1 MSFEKSCRSSMNIK
15 EILNIKYPL
24 LLGGMAQ
31 ISMGEFAASVS
42 NAGGLG
48 VIGSGGLSA
57 EQLRE
62 EILKCKAKTNNTF
75 GVNLI
80 LIDPNRDELAEVIVK
95 EGIKVVVTGAGSPEQ
110 YIKKW
115 KEAGI
120 KIISVIQ
127 SVKIARK
134 VESLGVD
141 AVIAE
146 GMESGG
152 HVGETT
158 TMALLPQIVDA
169 VSIPVI
175 AAGGIADGRG
185 VVAAFALGAN
195 GIQVGTRFLATEE
208 CPTHERYKSAVI
220 CAKDMD
226 TLVTGRSIG
235 VPVRGIRNKMTLEFL
250 EFERRNATRD
260 ELEEFTLGSL
270 KKAVFEG
277 EMNEGSVQAGQIC
290 GMIDEIK
297 TVREV
302 VDSMFAEA
310 EKIYTSLENT
320 IIGYNPNI

>member
-1 MSFEKSCRSSMNIK
+1 M
-15 EILNIKYPL
+15 
-24 LLGGMAQ
+24 
-31 ISMGEFAASVS
+31 
-42 NAGGLG
+42 
-48 VIGSGGLSA
+48 
-57 EQLRE
+57 
-62 EILKCKAKTNNTF
+62 
-75 GVNLI
+75 
-80 LIDPNRDELAEVIVK
+80 IDPNRDELAEVIVK

-158 TMALLPQIVDA
+158 TMALVPQIVDA

-185 VVAAFALGAN
+185 VVAAFALGAK

-220 CAKDMD
+220 GAKDTD

-235 VPVRGIRNKMTLEFL
+235 VPVRGIRNKMTLEFM
-250 EFERRNATRD
+250 EYERRNATRD
-260 ELEEFTLGSL
+260 ELEELTLGSL

-297 TVREV
+297 TVREI

-310 EKIYTSLENT
+310 EKIYTSLGNT
-320 IIGYNPNI
+320 IIG